1 MELIFAVVP
10 LKTWIFAAGFGGLI
24 QVLKTKYKNFSL
36 SKEYEKN
43 IKEIRNQYLYLIRE
57 DLKNNKDEYLKEEL
71 EKFNL
76 EEFNEVIEKIYN
88 DENFSSL
95 ITERVK
101 ISINEMKF
109 ESHTSNFNILLIGPT
124 GVGKSTLINSVL
136 KLDEKNKAKTAN
148 GKPVTLGEPHPY
160 ISEKIPGIRL
170 WDSRGIDKS
179 GYNIESLLKS
189 VTKLINDAAEKNDP
203 DKFIHCIWYCLT
215 GHRFEEIERD
225 SLIKL
230 MKIYHDETLPIII
243 VYTQCISEDD
253 SKSMEK
259 EINNICMEKNRKI
272 EIVSVLAENKEVGKK
287 KKTIVEKYGIDEL
300 LEKSFGKIECAVK
313 SACFH
318 SIRQQIKINYENK
331 IKSVHQK
338 IKEKVKNE
346 LKGPFNGNIALN
358 DLAGKDLKLIEE
370 ISEILI
376 FEGDTNKKLSEN
388 SKNILLNFLQKFVG
402 FCSEKLNEFMEKLVI
417 KKSIELATSYHTK
430 QEEIH
435 HKKDEINKG
444 FLNMV
449 TNQIMDNIT
458 LFKTM
463 GINTGKNDIKFK
475 EMKQWQQISKD
486 EISAEFQEKIGKYF
500 NKGITKFIA
509 GQFIT
514 KITKSMIKSFN
525 DTFDNIDDYMVEKM
539 GDQVKK
545 ISSEII
551 KNIKNSG
558 EEENINLQK

>member
-36 SKEYEKN
+36 TKEYEKN

-57 DLKNNKDEYLKEEL
+57 DLKNNKDDYLKEEL

-76 EEFNEVIEKIYN
+76 EQFNEVIEKIYI

-101 ISINEMKF
+101 NNINNMKF

-124 GVGKSTLINSVL
+124 GVGKSTLINSIL
-136 KLDEKNKAKTAN
+136 KLDENNKAKTAN

-170 WDSRGIDKS
+170 YDSRGIDKS
-179 GYNIESLLKS
+179 GYNIENLLNS

-203 DKFIHCIWYCLT
+203 DKFIHCIWYCIT
-215 GHRFEEIERD
+215 GHRFEEVERD

-259 EINNICMEKNRKI
+259 EIKNICMEKNRKI
-272 EIVSVLAENKEVGKK
+272 EIISVLAENKEVGKK

-300 LEKSFGKIECAVK
+300 LEKSFEKIEGAVQ

-318 SIRQQIKINYENK
+318 SIRQQIKKNYEEK
-331 IKSVHQK
+331 IKSFHQK

-346 LKGPFNGNIALN
+346 IKGPFNENISLDN
-358 DLAGKDLKLIEE
+358 LAEKDLKLIEE

-376 FEGDTNKKLSEN
+376 FEGDDKKLSEN
-388 SKNILLNFLQKFVG
+388 SKNILLNFLKNFVG

-449 TNQIMDNIT
+449 SNQIMDNIS

-463 GINTGKNDIKFK
+463 GINSGKNDIKYK

-486 EISAEFQEKIGKYF
+486 EISTEFQEKIGKYF

-509 GQFIT
+509 GQFIA
-514 KITKSMIKSFN
+514 KITQSMIKSFN
-525 DTFDNIDDYMVEKM
+525 ETFDNIDDYMVEKM
-539 GDQVKK
+539 GNQVKM

-551 KNIKNSG
+551 KKIIQILIK
-558 EEENINLQK
+558 IIQI